1 MRHLWLLMIVL
12 ALGGACLL
20 VWTSAVASGPSE
32 PLPGVTIGDRPPP
45 AVKSVRVT
53 DITAAKPA
61 SSQAANGAVADVL
74 SDARI
79 LQLPL
84 PQLNRLY
91 PEETSWTTG
100 TGR

>member
-1 MRHLWLLMIVL
+1 VRHLWLLMVVL

-45 AVKSVRVT
+45 AVQSVRVV
-53 DITAAKPA
+53 DITGEKPA
-61 SSQAANGAVADVL
+61 SSRAANGAVADAWP
-74 SDARI
+74 DARI